1 MHDLQLSPYSPPT
14 PHTSPNPDLGPG
26 AAAGLQPILLAPRS
40 LTRGIAGPP
49 RPSPSLGD
57 IKGKQEKG
65 YLEGRVAKQP
75 PPRPPPKHR
84 KPKTRSRPATRLA
97 Y

>member
-40 LTRGIAGPP
+40 LARGIAGPP
-49 RPSPSLGD
+49 PSLSILGGYQGQAREGLPGG
-57 IKGKQEKG
+57 KGC
-65 YLEGRVAKQP
+65 
-75 PPRPPPKHR
+75 
-84 KPKTRSRPATRLA
+84 
-97 Y
+97 